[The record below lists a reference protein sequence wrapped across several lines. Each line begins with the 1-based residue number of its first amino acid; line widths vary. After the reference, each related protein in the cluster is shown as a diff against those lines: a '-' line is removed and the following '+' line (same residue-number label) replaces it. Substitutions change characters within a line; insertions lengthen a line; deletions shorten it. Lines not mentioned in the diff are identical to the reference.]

1 VPNTPDWFGRWRPVA
16 DQTND
21 YLLNREAQRTI
32 SFTGI
37 DGVFPQIRPVTESM
51 GEISDRRLET
61 LASSD
66 RMIVLTRRRLIEAA
80 QALRD
85 KEIVPPLVDDPELSA
100 GARSGDLVTPEGQDW
115 LEAYEETLRQA
126 LHPAILRAAE

>member
-61 LASSD
+61 W
-66 RMIVLTRRRLIEAA
+66 RRATA
-80 QALRD
+80 
-85 KEIVPPLVDDPELSA
+85 
-100 GARSGDLVTPEGQDW
+100 
-115 LEAYEETLRQA
+115 
-126 LHPAILRAAE
+126 